1 MELGILQSHTP
12 CPLDTRPSPNYP
24 GERHGKVCPVS
35 APNDA
40 AASSTG
46 AEANENVMFGGKA
59 KKSFVFFAIIAS
71 LSLTGLLSAIEG
83 IITRS
88 ALPTITNDLGG
99 GNL

>member
-1 MELGILQSHTP
+1 
-12 CPLDTRPSPNYP
+12 
-24 GERHGKVCPVS
+24 
-35 APNDA
+35 
-40 AASSTG
+40 
-46 AEANENVMFGGKA
+46 MFGGKA